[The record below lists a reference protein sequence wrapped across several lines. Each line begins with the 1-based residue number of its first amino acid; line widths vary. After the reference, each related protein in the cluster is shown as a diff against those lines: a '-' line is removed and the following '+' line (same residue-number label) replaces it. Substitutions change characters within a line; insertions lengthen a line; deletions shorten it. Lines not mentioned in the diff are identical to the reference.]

1 MSKPPGQSKAV
12 KRKPKYASAKG
23 RGKVDNELIWGIH
36 PVSELLKR
44 EADRIIEIIAQQK
57 SDSKK
62 LNAIV
67 ELAEKQSIA
76 VLRVSNIDRECFKHR
91 ISPDSHQGIVARVRP
106 FETVSLDQVLSKIS
120 REICR
125 GDKPVV
131 LVLDAI
137 QDPHNLGAILR
148 SALASG
154 VTGVILPKDRSAPLS
169 GTVAKASAGALSH
182 LDICRVTNISKTIQQ
197 LKDKGLWVFG
207 AAGETGRTI
216 YQADFSL
223 PVCLVIGGEE
233 KGIRKLVREQ
243 CDFLVSI
250 PMHSDL
256 NSLNASVAAGIILFE
271 IVRQQKDLS

>member
-1 MSKPPGQSKAV
+1 MSKPPRQLHAV
-12 KRKPKYASAKG
+12 KRKAKHASAKG
-23 RGKVDNELIWGIH
+23 QGKADNELIWGIH

-62 LNAIV
+62 INAIL
-67 ELAEKQSIA
+67 EQAEKQSIA
-76 VLRVSNIDRECFKHR
+76 VRRVGNIDRECFRNR
-91 ISPDSHQGIVARVRP
+91 ISPDSHQGVVARVRP
-106 FETVSLDQVLSKIS
+106 FETVSLGRIINKVSKEIS
-120 REICR
+120 Q

-131 LVLDAI
+131 LVLDSI

-148 SALASG
+148 SALAAG
-154 VTGVILPKDRSAPLS
+154 VTGVVLPKDRSAPLS
-169 GTVAKASAGALSH
+169 GTVAKASAGALAH
-182 LDICRVTNISKTIQQ
+182 LDICRVTNISQTIQQ
-197 LKDKGLWVFG
+197 LKDEGLWVFG
-207 AAGETGRTI
+207 AAGETEQTI
-216 YQADFSL
+216 YQADFSS

-250 PMHSDL
+250 PMQSDL

-271 IVRQQKDLS
+271 IVRQQQVLR